1 MERDARWVSEMS
13 FKGSCLCGAVRYE
26 IDGLDSPIRHCH
38 CQSCR
43 KAQGASYNTSV
54 HVARER
60 FRWLEG
66 EDKLTSYESSP
77 GKFRRFCS
85 ICGSPLVAEH
95 PELHNVTVRVATL
108 DEDPGARPA
117 EHIWLS
123 HAAPW
128 LEDSAHMARHEEWY
142 PGR

>member
-1 MERDARWVSEMS
+1 M
-13 FKGSCLCGAVRYE
+13 
-26 IDGLDSPIRHCH
+26 
-38 CQSCR
+38 
-43 KAQGASYNTSV
+43 
-54 HVARER
+54 
-60 FRWLEG
+60 
-66 EDKLTSYESSP
+66 
-77 GKFRRFCS
+77 
-85 ICGSPLVAEH
+85 
-95 PELHNVTVRVATL
+95 TVRVATL